1 MATLTNEQ
9 KKELAKELYLQGNF
23 TFAEIAEKVG
33 SARQTIS
40 KWATQGKWDE
50 LKTYMTVGKEKVL
63 KGFYQQLANIQ
74 EAIMSREPDK
84 RIASST
90 EADRQIK
97 LASAIRKLED
107 ECGITGLIDAGIR
120 FCNYMRTVDIDEAK
134 KIAKYWDIFLTNE
147 MR

>member
-1 MATLTNEQ
+1 MATLTNDQ

-74 EAIMSREPDK
+74 EFIMSREPDK
-84 RIASST
+84 RIATSA

>member
-74 EAIMSREPDK
+74 ESIMSREPDK

>member
-74 EAIMSREPDK
+74 EFIMSREHDK
-84 RIASST
+84 RIASSA

-147 MR
+147 MK

>member
-40 KWATQGKWDE
+40 KWAAQGKWDE

-74 EAIMSREPDK
+74 ESIMSREADK

>member
-1 MATLTNEQ
+1 MGALTSEQ
-9 KKELAKELYLQGNF
+9 KKSLAKELYIGGTY

-33 SARQTIS
+33 STRQTIS
-40 KWATQGKWDE
+40 KWADAGKWDE
-50 LKTYMTVGKEKVL
+50 LKVYMTVGKDKVL

-74 EAIMSREPDK
+74 EAILGREPDK
-84 RIASST
+84 RIATSA

-97 LASAIRKLED
+97 LASAIRKMEN

-120 FCNYMRTVDIDEAK
+120 FCNFMRTVDLEEAK
-134 KIAKYWDIFLTNE
+134 RIAKYWDMFLTDQ

>member
-74 EAIMSREPDK
+74 VAIMAREPDN

>member
-1 MATLTNEQ
+1 MGTLTNDQ

>member
-74 EAIMSREPDK
+74 EFIMSREPDK

>member
-40 KWATQGKWDE
+40 KWAAQGKWDE

-74 EAIMSREPDK
+74 ESIMSREADK

-134 KIAKYWDIFLTNE
+134 KVAKYWDIFLTNE

>member
-1 MATLTNEQ
+1 MGALTSEQ
-9 KKELAKELYLQGNF
+9 KKSLAKELYIQGTY

-33 SARQTIS
+33 STRQTIS
-40 KWATQGKWDE
+40 KWADAGKWDE
-50 LKTYMTVGKEKVL
+50 LKVYMTVGKDKVL

-74 EAIMSREPDK
+74 EAILGREPDK
-84 RIASST
+84 RIATSA

-97 LASAIRKLED
+97 LASAIRKMED

-120 FCNYMRTVDIDEAK
+120 FCNFMRTVDLEEAK
-134 KIAKYWDIFLTNE
+134 RIAKFWDMFLTDQ

>member
-1 MATLTNEQ
+1 MGSLTNEQ

-74 EAIMSREPDK
+74 ESIMSREPDK

>member
-63 KGFYQQLANIQ
+63 KGFYGQLANIQ
-74 EAIMSREPDK
+74 EFIMSREPDK
-84 RIASST
+84 RIATSA

>member
-74 EAIMSREPDK
+74 ESIMSREPDK
-84 RIASST
+84 RIATST

>member
-74 EAIMSREPDK
+74 EAIMSREPDE

>member
-9 KKELAKELYLQGNF
+9 KKELAKELFLQGNF

-74 EAIMSREPDK
+74 EAIMSREPGE

-134 KIAKYWDIFLTNE
+134 KIAKYWDLFLTNE
-147 MR
+147 MK

>member
-1 MATLTNEQ
+1 MGALTSEQ
-9 KKELAKELYLQGNF
+9 KKSLAKELYIQGTY

-33 SARQTIS
+33 STRQTIS
-40 KWATQGKWDE
+40 KWADAGKWDE
-50 LKTYMTVGKEKVL
+50 LKVYMTVGKDKVL

-74 EAIMSREPDK
+74 EAILGREPDK
-84 RIASST
+84 RIATSA

-97 LASAIRKLED
+97 LASAIRKMED

-120 FCNYMRTVDIDEAK
+120 FCTFMRTVDLEEAK
-134 KIAKYWDIFLTNE
+134 RIAKFWDMFLTDQ